1 MINYTTQ
8 VYVGVERFNLSNK
21 MSTVLLS
28 TAYLPNIK
36 YLSQV
41 LNYDVV
47 VLEKCE
53 HFVKQTYRNR
63 CEILTSN
70 GKLSLSIPLVKQADK
85 ELIADKK
92 ISYTEDWQKQHWR
105 AITSAYKNSPYF
117 EFFEDEFKLFYENK
131 FELLFDYNTQLLQA
145 ILHILRVKKQIEFT
159 SQFDINPSNSSD
171 LRMLS
176 DISSSDNIFAK
187 SYYQVFADKQ
197 GFTPNLSCL
206 DALFNIGLET
216 INISQTLII

>member
-1 MINYTTQ
+1 MISYIIQ
-8 VYVGVERFNLSNK
+8 VFVGVEHFNPSNK
-21 MSTVLLS
+21 MNTVLLS
-28 TAYLPNIK
+28 TAYLPNIT

-41 LNYDVV
+41 LNHETV
-47 VLEKCE
+47 VLEIHE

-85 ELIADKK
+85 ELISGKK
-92 ISYTEDWQKQHWR
+92 ISYAEDWQKQHWR

-117 EFFEDEFKLFYENK
+117 EFFEDEFKPFYENK
-131 FELLFDYNTQLLQA
+131 YELLFDYNTQLLHA

-159 SQFDINPSNSSD
+159 KQFDVKPIDCLDLRALSD
-171 LRMLS
+171 L
-176 DISSSDNIFAK
+176 SSSENLNPK
-187 SYYQVFADKQ
+187 PYYQVFADKQ

-216 INISQTLII
+216 KHL

>member
-8 VYVGVERFNLSNK
+8 VFVGVEPFNPSNK
-21 MSTVLLS
+21 MNTVLLS
-28 TAYLPNIK
+28 TAYLPNIS

-41 LNYDVV
+41 LNHNVV
-47 VLEKCE
+47 VIEKYE

-85 ELIADKK
+85 ELISNKK
-92 ISYTEDWQKQHWR
+92 ISYAEDWQKQHWR

-117 EFFEDEFKLFYENK
+117 EFFEDEFKPFYENK
-131 FELLFDYNTQLLQA
+131 YELLLDFNTQLLQT

-159 SQFDINPSNSSD
+159 SQFDLSPSNCLDLRILSD
-171 LRMLS
+171 LNNSVNL
-176 DISSSDNIFAK
+176 NAK
-187 SYYQVFADKQ
+187 QYYQVFADKQ
-197 GFTPNLSCL
+197 GFAPNLSCL
-206 DALFNIGLET
+206 DALFSIGLET
-216 INISQTLII
+216 RTL

>member
-1 MINYTTQ
+1 MIRCIIQ
-8 VYVGVERFNLSNK
+8 VFVGVESFNPSNK
-21 MSTVLLS
+21 MNTVLLS
-28 TAYLPNIK
+28 TAYLPNIT

-41 LNYDVV
+41 LNHDVI
-47 VLEKCE
+47 LIEKHE

-85 ELIADKK
+85 ELISDKK
-92 ISYTEDWQKQHWR
+92 ISYAEDWQKQHWR

-117 EFFEDEFKLFYENK
+117 EFFEDEFKPFYENK
-131 FELLFDYNTQLLQA
+131 YELLLDYNTQLLQK

-159 SQFDINPSNSSD
+159 NQFDMSPVNSLDLRALSD
-171 LRMLS
+171 LNNSENVNL
-176 DISSSDNIFAK
+176 K
-187 SYYQVFADKQ
+187 PYYQVFADKQ

-206 DALFNIGLET
+206 DALFNVGLET
-216 INISQTLII
+216 KYL